1 MVRALIFITFVEHLK
16 IFMQEEFKPGLFNP
30 YYSINLKGQLMGLTV
45 PKVMGIINLTPDS
58 FYIGSQISSKE
69 ALKKRV
75 EQFIEEGV
83 DFIDVGAYS
92 SRPGANHI
100 DEKEELRRLEPA
112 LQVLRKNYPQ
122 VVVSVDTFR
131 ASVAKTVVQEYG
143 VQIINDISAGLSD
156 KNMLKTISELGVP
169 YIMMHM
175 KGTPQ
180 TMQDNPV
187 YENLMKEIIAFISER
202 ILVAREAGIKDIII
216 DPGFGFGKSLDHNY
230 QLLQNLE
237 LMRIVDCP
245 MLIGLSRKSMIYRVL
260 ETSPDEALTG
270 SIALNT
276 VALLK
281 GAKILRVHDVKEAVQ
296 TVKLFTKMM
305 DFPVV

>member
-1 MVRALIFITFVEHLK
+1 
-16 IFMQEEFKPGLFNP
+16 MQEEFKPGLFNP